1 MHIFTAR
8 VHDGRLVIL
17 DPDPASLG
25 LKEGDSIDLV
35 AVDELLLQGG
45 ALSEDDERAALHRA
59 IEVSLAE
66 EDAGMVVE
74 LDEVLRLE
82 GQRAAAERAAGGRRE
97 VRASSDGGPWTPPAR
112 EGTTV
117 PRCSTACGHVQAS
130 LADVRRFGTF
140 TVTRLPPS

>member
-17 DPDPASLG
+17 DPAPASLG

-45 ALSEDDERAALHRA
+45 ALSEDDERAALRRA

-66 EDAGMVVE
+66 EEAGMVVE
-74 LDEVLRLE
+74 LDEVLTKIRGTE
-82 GQRAAAERAAGGRRE
+82 GGG
-97 VRASSDGGPWTPPAR
+97 
-112 EGTTV
+112 
-117 PRCSTACGHVQAS
+117 
-130 LADVRRFGTF
+130 
-140 TVTRLPPS
+140 

>member
-17 DPDPASLG
+17 DPAPASLG

-59 IEVSLAE
+59 IEASLAE
-66 EDAGMVVE
+66 ADAGMVVE
-74 LDEVLRLE
+74 LDEVLTKIRGTE
-82 GQRAAAERAAGGRRE
+82 GGG
-97 VRASSDGGPWTPPAR
+97 
-112 EGTTV
+112 
-117 PRCSTACGHVQAS
+117 
-130 LADVRRFGTF
+130 
-140 TVTRLPPS
+140 

>member
-17 DPDPASLG
+17 DPAPASLG

-45 ALSEDDERAALHRA
+45 ALSKDDERAALHRA

-66 EDAGMVVE
+66 EEAGMVVE
-74 LDEVLRLE
+74 LDEVLTKIRGTE
-82 GQRAAAERAAGGRRE
+82 GGG
-97 VRASSDGGPWTPPAR
+97 
-112 EGTTV
+112 
-117 PRCSTACGHVQAS
+117 
-130 LADVRRFGTF
+130 
-140 TVTRLPPS
+140 